1 MRAMVLESTAQA
13 EDLPLVLKDLPIP
26 EPADGEVLIKVS
38 ACGVCRTDLHVIE
51 GELESPKLPL
61 IPGHQIVG
69 EVVKVGDGVETV
81 AVGDRLGVAWLA
93 STCGSC
99 AYCDAGME
107 NLCDKAMFTGYQK
120 NGGYAEYATA
130 RADYAYPIP
139 EGYPDQVAA
148 PLLCA
153 GLIGYR
159 SLRMAEI
166 EPLDGLLKIGLYGFG
181 ASAHIV
187 CQVANHKGHEVYA
200 FTKDGDTETQ
210 SFARDLGAVWAGG
223 SNESPPEKLDSAI
236 IFAPVGELVPQAL
249 RALRKG
255 GVCVCAGIHM
265 SLIPS
270 MDYELLWGERVLRS
284 VANLTRKDAEEFL
297 ELAPRVPITTHV
309 RTFELE
315 EANSALQELKSGEIE
330 GAAVLVPKKAV
341 A

>member
-1 MRAMVLESTAQA
+1 MRAMVLESTARA

-26 EPADGEVLIKVS
+26 EPADGEVLLKVS
-38 ACGVCRTDLHVIE
+38 ACGVCRTDLHVVE
-51 GELESPKLPL
+51 GELENPKLPL

-69 EVVKVGDGVETV
+69 EVVKVGDGVET
-81 AVGDRLGVAWLA
+81 AAIGDRLGVAWLA

-99 AYCDAGME
+99 AYCRAGME
-107 NLCDKAMFTGYQK
+107 NLCDKALFTGYQV

-130 RADYAYPIP
+130 RADFAYPIP
-139 EGYPDQVAA
+139 QGYPDQQAA

-166 EPLDGLLKIGLYGFG
+166 EPLDGPLRIGLYGFG

-187 CQVANHKGHEVYA
+187 CQVANHRGHEVYA

-210 SFARDLGAVWAGG
+210 SFARDLGAVWADG
-223 SNESPPEKLDSAI
+223 SSESPPEKLDSTI

-249 RALRKG
+249 KVLRKG

-265 SLIPS
+265 SPIPS
-270 MDYELLWGERVLRS
+270 FDYDILWGERVLRS
-284 VANLTRKDAEEFL
+284 VANLTRKDAEEFF
-297 ELAPRVPITTHV
+297 ELAPRVPVTTHIK
-309 RTFELE
+309 TFELE
-315 EANSALQELKSGEIE
+315 EANSALRKLKEGEVE
-330 GAAVLVPKKAV
+330 GAAVLVP
-341 A
+341 